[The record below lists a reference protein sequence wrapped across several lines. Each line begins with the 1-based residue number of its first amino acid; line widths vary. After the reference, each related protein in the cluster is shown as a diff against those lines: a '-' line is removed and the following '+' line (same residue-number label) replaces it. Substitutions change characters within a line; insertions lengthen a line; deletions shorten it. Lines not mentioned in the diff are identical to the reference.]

1 MKAGVDDTGSGD
13 FKGFS
18 CILFT
23 DDGAEFLEKRG
34 REILSN
40 PSSTVGKFGAL

>member
-34 REILSN
+34 REILSKAGLSEFHGSN
-40 PSSTVGKFGAL
+40 